1 MSQPVETQTRIRFGV
16 FEVDLKAG
24 ELRRSGIRVR
34 IQAQPFKV
42 LAILLEHAGEVVS
55 REDLQRH
62 LWGTDTTVDF
72 DHSLGI
78 AINKLRE
85 ALGDS
90 ADSPRFVETLAR
102 RGYRFIAP
110 LAVPLPV
117 SAPRSSLT
125 EPVVIK
131 AEPIPDATSDP
142 PPVNRLRPW
151 LIGLGIIAAVSL
163 ISLLLLAFR
172 PPNRTPRRIAQ
183 ITYSGRVLEPK
194 IDPDSISSIA
204 TDGSRVFFPHV
215 ENGRILLAEALLAN
229 GEIREFKLPS
239 EVESPIISSFSSD
252 QGNLLVH
259 NSSVYEPEQP
269 FWIVPALGGN
279 ARRVPNLVAH
289 DATWTPDGSRILYAN
304 RNSLYVMHADGT
316 DARKFADLPG
326 WAFWLRWSPDGS
338 RLRFSLHDGKHET
351 VSLWESDSRGNNLHP
366 LLPGWSQPASECCGS
381 WTADGKFFVFQSRH
395 DGHSDL
401 WIRTEGMREAG
412 AFGALPPEQ
421 LTNGPLDYE
430 SPVASPVGHRI
441 LFIGANPNI
450 ELLQFDP
457 APKRF
462 AALENTLSSAALD
475 AYSRDGG
482 WVAWLNSRDGSLW
495 RSRVDGSDRLQL
507 TSAPLRVFMMRWAPD
522 NKRLAIM
529 AQQPGSFWKIY
540 IEDAVG
546 GRLEPLTADSRSEAD
561 PNWSA
566 DGQSLIFGR
575 PPETMTTDQEPN
587 AIYSIDLA
595 TRHVVDVPGSTGLFS
610 PRLSPTGRY
619 IAAIQ
624 LASRNLML
632 FDRQMSTWRKL
643 SDHAAADPLWA
654 SDGRSIYFQDDHEDG
669 KPVYRIDIETDR
681 LERLATL
688 ESLRPL
694 AALEYRLIALADGD
708 RPVVSAWTSSVNLY
722 SIDLNQ

>member
-1 MSQPVETQTRIRFGV
+1 
-16 FEVDLKAG
+16 
-24 ELRRSGIRVR
+24 
-34 IQAQPFKV
+34 
-42 LAILLEHAGEVVS
+42 
-55 REDLQRH
+55 
-62 LWGTDTTVDF
+62 
-72 DHSLGI
+72 
-78 AINKLRE
+78 
-85 ALGDS
+85 
-90 ADSPRFVETLAR
+90 
-102 RGYRFIAP
+102 
-110 LAVPLPV
+110 
-117 SAPRSSLT
+117 
-125 EPVVIK
+125 
-131 AEPIPDATSDP
+131 
-142 PPVNRLRPW
+142 
-151 LIGLGIIAAVSL
+151 
-163 ISLLLLAFR
+163 
-172 PPNRTPRRIAQ
+172 
-183 ITYSGRVLEPK
+183 
-194 IDPDSISSIA
+194 
-204 TDGSRVFFPHV
+204 
-215 ENGRILLAEALLAN
+215 
-229 GEIREFKLPS
+229 
-239 EVESPIISSFSSD
+239 
-252 QGNLLVH
+252 
-259 NSSVYEPEQP
+259 
-269 FWIVPALGGN
+269 
-279 ARRVPNLVAH
+279 
-289 DATWTPDGSRILYAN
+289 
-304 RNSLYVMHADGT
+304 
-316 DARKFADLPG
+316 
-326 WAFWLRWSPDGS
+326 
-338 RLRFSLHDGKHET
+338 
-351 VSLWESDSRGNNLHP
+351 
-366 LLPGWSQPASECCGS
+366 
-381 WTADGKFFVFQSRH
+381 
-395 DGHSDL
+395 
-401 WIRTEGMREAG
+401 
-412 AFGALPPEQ
+412 
-421 LTNGPLDYE
+421 
-430 SPVASPVGHRI
+430 
-441 LFIGANPNI
+441 
-450 ELLQFDP
+450 
-457 APKRF
+457 
-462 AALENTLSSAALD
+462 
-475 AYSRDGG
+475 
-482 WVAWLNSRDGSLW
+482 LW

-632 FDRQMSTWRKL
+632 FDRQMSTWCKL